1 MNFGVTMIFVF
12 VLSATYICQVAFIW
26 LRTPHTKGLHSI
38 NPPQVCLLHTI
49 YRILDHTNITFIP
62 PTSLIFQITIINLH
76 LKHLTDHPHP
86 ISFFYQPTAAPHSRK
101 LLRLPSD
108 ASIGSTAST
117 TTVGPYDPNF
127 KPNDLLKIPLTSS
140 LGSFPSSASVSG
152 QPSSSGSGSG
162 VGVGSGAAASK
173 RALDLFMTRGR
184 AKNLDYLLTS
194 GPSPE
199 IKVPE
204 KKNKPKLG
212 MRDKEERKKVKVE
225 IIREVK
231 ERAKERED
239 EELGK
244 ELEKSP
250 SKAGG
255 MMKEKPY
262 AYAGHSRSMKKLL
275 GKRKLEKA
283 EELAAAKEAG
293 RVAKEAERA
302 ALEAERAASAI
313 ERENGTAVEGR
324 EEEEDDRMDSTEDD
338 NTPQPLHQQL
348 YQPPASFTPT
358 YTPMNTDEHDQDL
371 YMTSASDEPF
381 GSFDPSG
388 VRLSSSG
395 RIGRPK
401 RDRPGKVTIRR
412 EAVSTGAGG
421 SGSALTGP
429 VRSGANKFSAK
440 FEEEEEEGAEKD
452 AQEKIQPRYE
462 APSGFSFAKPVCQ
475 RSHLLTSKHILI

>member
-1 MNFGVTMIFVF
+1 M
-12 VLSATYICQVAFIW
+12 
-26 LRTPHTKGLHSI
+26 
-38 NPPQVCLLHTI
+38 
-49 YRILDHTNITFIP
+49 
-62 PTSLIFQITIINLH
+62 
-76 LKHLTDHPHP
+76 
-86 ISFFYQPTAAPHSRK
+86 
-101 LLRLPSD
+101 
-108 ASIGSTAST
+108 
-117 TTVGPYDPNF
+117 
-127 KPNDLLKIPLTSS
+127 
-140 LGSFPSSASVSG
+140 
-152 QPSSSGSGSG
+152 
-162 VGVGSGAAASK
+162 
-173 RALDLFMTRGR
+173 DLFMTRGR

-194 GPSPE
+194 APE

-275 GKRKLEKA
+275 GKRKLEEA
-283 EELAAAKEAG
+283 EELAAAKEAE

-302 ALEAERAASAI
+302 ALEAERVALAV

-348 YQPPASFTPT
+348 YQPPTSFTPT
-358 YTPMNTDEHDQDL
+358 YAPTNTDEHDQDS
-371 YMTSASDEPF
+371 YMMSASDEPF

-421 SGSALTGP
+421 SGSGDQRGLTGP

-440 FEEEEEEGAEKD
+440 FEEEEEEGAEKNG
-452 AQEKIQPRYE
+452 QEKIQPRYE

-475 RSHLLTSKHILI
+475 RSDLLTSKGILT